1 MNLHPPIR
9 LAAAATLVVGLGVLS
24 GALGA
29 GASTTHHDFDGG
41 AHALFV
47 ETDAP
52 AANTVISY
60 TRASDGTISY
70 AGTFATGGLGAK
82 AANAVADPLASQGGL
97 TLIDGGQEL
106 LAVNP
111 GSDTVTVFAVDGTQL
126 RLLQQVPSGGEF
138 PDSIAAHGDL
148 VAVLNAGGSGSVVE
162 FAQFGGR
169 LVALPGESRT
179 LGLANTNPPDFVH
192 GPGEVG
198 YTPDGRHLIV
208 TTKSST
214 NAYDVF
220 SVSPSGALGAAPV
233 ATPADNAV
241 PFAFSFDAQGN
252 LVGVEASTSSL
263 STYRVNADGS
273 LTSLG
278 TVSDGAKALCWV
290 SAANGYFFGDNA
302 GSATVSSFTE
312 TAGGAPVVLNAT
324 AASAHAGTTDSTVSP
339 DGGFLYVESG
349 GAGTLDVFAIG
360 AGGTLTP
367 IETVFNVPVA
377 AEGIAAS

>member
-9 LAAAATLVVGLGVLS
+9 LAASATLVVSLDVLT

-29 GASTTHHDFDGG
+29 GAASVHHDDDAGT
-41 AHALFV
+41 HALFV
-47 ETDAP
+47 ETDASS
-52 AANTVISY
+52 ANTVISY
-60 TRASDGTISY
+60 TRAIDGTISY

-82 AANAVADPLASQGGL
+82 AANAVADPLASQDGL
-97 TLIDGGQEL
+97 TLIDGGREL

-126 RLLQQVPSGGEF
+126 RVLQQVPSGGEF
-138 PDSIAAHGDL
+138 PDSIAAHGQL
-148 VAVLNAGGSGSVVE
+148 IAVLNAGGAGSVDE
-162 FAQFGGR
+162 FSQVGGH
-169 LVALPGESRT
+169 LVALPGESRP
-179 LGLANTNPPDFVH
+179 LGLSNTNPPDFVH

-198 YTPDGRHLIV
+198 YTPDGRHLVV

-263 STYRVNADGS
+263 STYRVNNDGS

-278 TVSDGAKALCWV
+278 TVSDGAKALCWI
-290 SAANGYFFGDNA
+290 SIANGYFFGDNA
-302 GSATVSSFTE
+302 GSGTVSSFTE
-312 TAGGAPVVLNAT
+312 AAGGAPFVLNAT
-324 AASAHAGTTDSTVSP
+324 AASAHAGTTDSAVSP

-360 AGGTLTP
+360 SSGVLTP
-367 IETVFNVPVA
+367 VETVFNVPVA

>member
-1 MNLHPPIR
+1 MKLHPPIR
-9 LAAAATLVVGLGVLS
+9 LAAAAALVASFGVTAS
-24 GALGA
+24 TLGA
-29 GASTTHHDFDGG
+29 GAATASHDDAG

-47 ETDAP
+47 ETDSAT
-52 AANTVISY
+52 ANAVISY

-70 AGTFATGGLGAK
+70 AGTYLTGGLGAT

-97 TLIDGGQEL
+97 ALIDGGHEL

-111 GSDTVTVFAVDGTQL
+111 GSDTVTAFAVDGTQL
-126 RLLQQVPSGGEF
+126 RVLQQVPSGGEF
-138 PDSIAAHGDL
+138 PDSIAAHGQL
-148 VAVLNAGGSGSVVE
+148 VAVLNAGGAGSISE
-162 FAQFGGR
+162 YLQADGR
-169 LVALPGESRT
+169 LVALPGASRS
-179 LGLANTNPPDFVH
+179 LGLSNANPPDFVH
-192 GPGEVG
+192 GPGEIG

-233 ATPADNAV
+233 ATPSDNAV
-241 PFAFSFDAQGN
+241 PFAFTFDNQGN
-252 LVGVEASTSSL
+252 LVGVEASNSSL
-263 STYRVNADGS
+263 STYRVDPDGS

-278 TVSDGAKALCWV
+278 TISDGAKALCWV
-290 SAANGYFFGDNA
+290 AAANGYFFGDNA
-302 GSATVSSFTE
+302 GSATVSSFSE
-312 TAGGAPVVLNAT
+312 VANGAPTLLDAT

-339 DGGFLYVESG
+339 DGDYLYVESG
-349 GAGTLDVFAIG
+349 GAGTLDVFGIG
-360 AGGTLTP
+360 AGGALTP